1 MTDPASLPAPRLT
14 RLELQGFKSFATKT
28 VFLFERGIT
37 AIIGPNGSGK
47 SNVADAVRWTLG
59 EQSYGALRG
68 KKTEDVIFAGGQ
80 GKAPAGMAEVTLT
93 FDNSTGWLASE
104 YTEVTI
110 TRRAFRGGENQYLIN
125 GRRVR
130 LKDIQILTASLG
142 SSHVVVGQ
150 GLVDAALS
158 QRAEERMAL
167 FEHAADLTG
176 LRIKAVEAA
185 RSLTETEANSAR
197 IRDVLTEVEPRLK
210 SLERAA
216 RQSKEYIGLRDRRR
230 ALQWRLERDLL
241 AEALQ
246 AYEAARTGAA
256 GDEAQLAG
264 AQQALDEAGATLT
277 TARQAAEDARAALD
291 QQAVRAQSVADQAR
305 RIGHERD
312 LTRERIAAL
321 TRRRE
326 DMAETESSLS
336 EQQVTVQRDLDTVAG
351 AIREIEQ
358 AIGEA
363 RAGASGVEGRIAT
376 IRAARRDLERRT
388 GELTRAIADQERRQN
403 DLTRQRALRRQR
415 LETDTSEMERVTGD
429 GSDRGERITRFETDL
444 AALAQTDAAEQQ
456 RLATIA
462 ASLTTHAAGEET
474 AAQTER
480 AARERIDHAERDLS
494 RVTARQEALQR
505 LHDSGAGLY
514 QGVRA
519 VQQAAKQGQ
528 LPGIRGPI
536 VELIES
542 PAEFETAVEVALGGH
557 LQDIVVERW
566 ADAEAAIAF
575 LKRAGAGRAT
585 FQPLDTVRGRRDGNL
600 PAEVSRMP
608 GVHGIAASL
617 IGHDPE
623 LETVVWSLL
632 GRMLV
637 VDDLATTRA
646 ALRAL
651 PGGWSVVTRAGEIAR
666 SSGAVTGGAAVK
678 ESGMLAR
685 ERELRELPQ
694 ERRRHEQARDAA
706 VAERQTVR
714 DHLAA
719 LAAERRTLESEQ
731 AGLLAARKER
741 VSQQG
746 RIERWLADLRRE
758 QTDTDRR
765 LAALTTAIE
774 AATGELATLDQQLTE
789 AASTLE
795 QLQIEQTEQQTA
807 LDADA
812 GAIRELEAELA
823 THQRTLAGL
832 DERLRGERRREANLR
847 AQERALADE
856 LSLRTERTAALDGEL
871 SALSTQFERLER
883 ETATLTAAR
892 EAANAERP
900 PLERAVTDAT
910 RAVAAA
916 EKRLETTREALL
928 AAERRHGARELHL
941 ERTHGELRT
950 IEQRIRDD
958 LELDDPAL
966 ILTGDPGELS
976 EPIPET
982 REEMEREISRL
993 RDRMRRVGYAG
1004 ENAVDDYERESARHA
1019 FLLTQLEDVDGASTA
1034 LRGALADLHATMR
1047 QRFDDTFA
1055 RVSTVFSEMFGILF
1069 GGGSARLVVVGG
1081 EHGETTGIDIVAQPP
1096 GKRLQNLALL
1106 SGGERSLTA
1115 VALLFAILK
1124 VNPTPFT
1131 LLDEVDAALDEANVV
1146 RFREQLRRLA
1156 RETQAI
1162 VITHNRGTTE
1172 IADALYGVSMR
1183 DDGVSQVLS
1192 LRLAPLEATGD

>member
-1 MTDPASLPAPRLT
+1 MTDPATLPAPRLT
-14 RLELQGFKSFATKT
+14 RLELQGFKSFAAKT

-47 SNVADAVRWTLG
+47 SNVADAVRWALG

-130 LKDIQILTASLG
+130 LKDVQILTASLG

-185 RSLTETEANSAR
+185 KSLSETEANSAR
-197 IRDVLTEVEPRLK
+197 IRDVLSEVEPRLK

-216 RQSKEYIGLRDRRR
+216 RQSKEYITLRDRRR

-241 AEALQ
+241 AEALE
-246 AYEAARTGAA
+246 AYEAARAGAE
-256 GDEAQLAG
+256 GDEANLARS
-264 AQQALDEAGATLT
+264 QRALDEAGQTVV
-277 TARQAAEDARAALD
+277 TARQAAEAARAVLD
-291 QQAVRAQSVADQAR
+291 QQGVRAQSVADQAR
-305 RIGHERD
+305 RVGHERD

-326 DMAETESSLS
+326 DMAETESGLA
-336 EQQVTVQRDLDTVAG
+336 EQQATVQRDLTTIAA
-351 AIREIEQ
+351 AIAETEQ

-363 RAGASGVEGRIAT
+363 RTGSSGVETRIAA
-376 IRAARRDLERRT
+376 IRATRRDLERRV
-388 GELTRAIADQERRQN
+388 GELTRASAEQERRQH
-403 DLTRQRALRRQR
+403 DLGRQRALRRQR
-415 LETDTSEMERVTGD
+415 LDTDSAELERVAGNV
-429 GSDRGERITRFETDL
+429 SDRVERIARFEADL
-444 AALAQTDAAEQQ
+444 AALTETDAAEQQ
-456 RLATIA
+456 RLDAIA
-462 ASLTTHAAGEET
+462 GSLTTHAAREE
-474 AAQTER
+474 AAAEAER
-480 AARERIDHAERDLS
+480 ASREQIDRAERDLS
-494 RVTARQEALQR
+494 RVTARLEALQR

-528 LPGIRGPI
+528 LSGIRGPI

-542 PAEFETAVEVALGGH
+542 PAEFETAIEVALGGH

-566 ADAEAAIAF
+566 ADAEQAIGF

-585 FQPLDTVRGRRDGNL
+585 FQPLDTVRGRRESQI
-600 PAEVSRMP
+600 PADVARMP
-608 GVHGIAASL
+608 GVHGVAASL
-617 IGHDPE
+617 IGHDSD

-632 GRMLV
+632 GRTLV
-637 VDDLATTRA
+637 VEDLQTTRA
-646 ALRAL
+646 ALRSL
-651 PGGWSVVTRAGEIAR
+651 SGGWSVVTRSGEIAR

-685 ERELRELPQ
+685 ERELRELPD
-694 ERRRHEQARDAA
+694 ERRRHERARDAA
-706 VAERQTVR
+706 VTERQTAR
-714 DHLAA
+714 ESLAN
-719 LAAERRTLESEQ
+719 LATERRALESEQ

-741 VSQQG
+741 TAQQG
-746 RIERWLADLRRE
+746 RIERWLTDLRRE
-758 QTDTDRR
+758 QTETDRR
-765 LAALTTAIE
+765 LATLTSAIE
-774 AATGELATLDQQLTE
+774 SATGDLATLDQQLTE
-789 AASTLE
+789 CATTLE
-795 QLQIEQTEQQTA
+795 RLQGELAGQQAA
-807 LDADA
+807 LAQDA
-812 GAIRELEAELA
+812 GTLRERETELA

-847 AQERALADE
+847 AQERALVDE
-856 LSLRTERTAALDGEL
+856 LALRTERTAALDGEL
-871 SALSTQFERLER
+871 SALSTQFERLEQ
-883 ETATLTAAR
+883 EAATLTTARDAAS
-892 EAANAERP
+892 AERP
-900 PLERAVTDAT
+900 PLEQALAEAT
-910 RAVAAA
+910 RAVSAA
-916 EKRLETTREALL
+916 EKRLEAARDALL
-928 AAERRHGARELHL
+928 ADERQHGARELHL

-966 ILTGDPGELS
+966 VLTCAPGELA
-976 EPIPET
+976 EPIPPD
-982 REEMEREISRL
+982 REEMEREITRL

-1004 ENAVDDYERESARHA
+1004 ENAVEDYERESARHA
-1019 FLLTQLEDVDGASTA
+1019 FLLTQLDDVDGASAA
-1034 LRGALADLHATMR
+1034 LRGALSDLHATMR

-1055 RVSTVFSEMFGILF
+1055 RVSVVFSEMFGILF
-1069 GGGSARLVVVGG
+1069 GGGSARLVVMGG
-1081 EHGETTGIDIVAQPP
+1081 DEGETTGIDIVAQPP

-1192 LRLAPLEATGD
+1192 LRLAPLEATG